1 MSDPVALALIATIA
15 PTVASLIGLAVS
27 LRNSRKA
34 DVVIEKASEIHAAT
48 NGTLHKVT
56 SANDVLTEKIDG
68 LERQLA
74 AAILS
79 KQLAAGASEQ
89 AAADVQAAMAASP
102 PDAG

>member
-27 LRNSRKA
+27 LRSSRKM
-34 DVVIEKASEIHAAT
+34 DVAIGQGAAIQQAT

-56 SANDVLTEKIDG
+56 SANDVLIEKVNG

-79 KQLAAGASEQ
+79 KQLAAGAAEQ
-89 AAADVQAAMAASP
+89 AATDVQAAMAASP